1 MGLADLSTFP
11 IPKISLDGRVV
22 IMTGGDRG
30 LGFSMATALMRCGA
44 RLVIASN
51 DSDACTQASR
61 ELDKLAGAQCS
72 LAVATDSLC
81 LDQCRHAVQRA
92 VEVFGQC
99 DVLFN
104 NARRFMR
111 GPGLPPQGN
120 SLPFYETNPDIYKQ
134 TVQVNVIGTFF
145 MARAAVEHFRTKGS
159 GKIIN
164 VSTSR
169 RNFSGPRNS
178 PYGVTKAAIES
189 ETLIWARDLDGSGIT
204 VNSLLPG
211 GSADADPN
219 RPKSPDK
226 ILLPVDVMDPLAVW
240 LASNQSDSANGCR
253 YVGKLWD
260 PDLMPDDAAEGAREE
275 PVFVEQQTASTDT

>member
-1 MGLADLSTFP
+1 MGLADMSTFP
-11 IPKISLDGRVV
+11 IPKISLGGRVV

-61 ELDKLAGAQCS
+61 KLDELAGSQRS
-72 LAVATDSLC
+72 LAVATNILC
-81 LDQCRHAVQRA
+81 LDQCRHAVQTA
-92 VEVFGQC
+92 IEVFGQC

-219 RPKSPDK
+219 RPKSHDK
-226 ILLPVDVMDPLAVW
+226 ILLPVDVMDPLAV
-240 LASNQSDSANGCR
+240 
-253 YVGKLWD
+253 
-260 PDLMPDDAAEGAREE
+260 
-275 PVFVEQQTASTDT
+275 